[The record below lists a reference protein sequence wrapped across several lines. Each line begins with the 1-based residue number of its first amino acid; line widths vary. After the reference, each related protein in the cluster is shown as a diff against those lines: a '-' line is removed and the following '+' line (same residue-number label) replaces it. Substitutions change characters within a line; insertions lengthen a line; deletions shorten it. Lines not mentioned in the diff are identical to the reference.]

1 MRLGHTNEIK
11 GYGTI
16 FWFHKYIQRRL
27 QPSQWRVF
35 VVAPARYEVLKVT
48 RPFLSKMSSGECL
61 MRIPR
66 AAAHERVIAAAC
78 LRHVVSSEVHLGEAR
93 VKYGIHENVA
103 YVIVEIVHLHKDMK
117 WENI

>member
-1 MRLGHTNEIK
+1 
-11 GYGTI
+11 
-16 FWFHKYIQRRL
+16 
-27 QPSQWRVF
+27 
-35 VVAPARYEVLKVT
+35 
-48 RPFLSKMSSGECL
+48 

-117 WENI
+117 WENIFQLSPTSKESGNIIKNIP